1 MRSVGCHRLGKQF
14 GHKSRPRSIIV
25 RFLDYND
32 RHIVWMA
39 KKNINDKTLSINEH
53 FGGDTEFKR
62 RKLYPIYR
70 AAKKKEKY
78 RAKVSL
84 IGDALV
90 LNNQRFYVETIGD
103 LPDDLHPRSMC
114 ERQTKTRWFLV
125 VCTQNSAHIAIGQSL
140 LSRSRRRN
148 SYALNKDTCI
158 IKL

>member
-1 MRSVGCHRLGKQF
+1 M
-14 GHKSRPRSIIV
+14 
-25 RFLDYND
+25 
-32 RHIVWMA
+32 
-39 KKNINDKTLSINEH
+39 SINEH
-53 FGGDTEFKR
+53 FSGDTEFKH

-78 RAKVSL
+78 RAKVYL

-114 ERQTKTRWFLV
+114 EK
-125 VCTQNSAHIAIGQSL
+125 S
-140 LSRSRRRN
+140 
-148 SYALNKDTCI
+148 NKDTLVFGDMYSEFNTYSNWSKSAFTFKEKKFICIEQGYYI